1 MLHCRYVCIPSLSLA
16 GTLRSLKELW
26 YAPLYIRMYTFSFPG
41 RDFKISKG
49 AVVCSEA
56 QLEGDISIGKSKA
69 LFCTVCIISNSP
81 LSTSGILLSLLC
93 TAAWLITSEYRTSK

>member
-1 MLHCRYVCIPSLSLA
+1 MLHCIYVCIPSLSLA

-56 QLEGDISIGKSKA
+56 QLEGDISIGKSKS
-69 LFCTVCIISNSP
+69 FVCIISNSP